1 MLECRQLLFGLRE
14 IAKHKVS
21 FAKVFMRA
29 AVPRIWPPPLVG
41 STVVNNRMKLGGAI
55 WFRAN
60 AAGAHSRT
68 FSSPSAGILIKTSK
82 LRRKMVSA
90 GHTYEA

>member
-1 MLECRQLLFGLRE
+1 LLECRQLFFGLRE

-41 STVVNNRMKLGGAI
+41 STEPDEARRRNLVSCERGRRSLTHVFKSVRGHLDQDIGAT
-55 WFRAN
+55 A
-60 AAGAHSRT
+60 
-68 FSSPSAGILIKTSK
+68 
-82 LRRKMVSA
+82 
-90 GHTYEA
+90 